1 MKKFLKVIIV
11 IVVILFFINLLLN
24 RFFFRTDLDRQP
36 EITELKESHFNFS
49 SSKPF
54 FFKVADNLYYSGDGN
69 LNYDLEPIWEGKIEE
84 AFVSPNSQY
93 ILIYADKKLT
103 LVDSKGIELFHLDNC
118 TGEYAVE
125 EARKSGRFLSMEVQ
139 WSKNSDF
146 FLIAQDKVW
155 DKNYSKKNKS
165 SIYKYSIQ
173 DKSFKPFIDLNEELI
188 DDFYLSQNDNFLFY
202 EFATTKGDLA
212 FKKIDIKKNI
222 VLSEHLQDDSLRLTN
237 INKDSIFINYK
248 TYKKQFQ
255 GNSYNLQSIITTA
268 TNKNGLGLF
277 YRNKDT
283 TVGLMFGTGGYGG
296 FKGNSF
302 GYFGNGFFLPGN
314 KYFIANISA
323 KNFVGQLVID
333 TKTFQLMKLKKPT
346 EFYFNINSDD
356 CNDFVFRYEIEP
368 NVKFATSVTLDIEG
382 RK

>member
-11 IVVILFFINLLLN
+11 IVVVLFIINLLLN

-36 EITELKESHFNFS
+36 EITLLKESNFNFS

-54 FFKVADNLYYSGDGN
+54 FFKVDNKLFYSADGK
-69 LNYDLEPIWEGKIEE
+69 LNYDLNQIWKGKIEE

-93 ILIYADKKLT
+93 ILIYADKELI
-103 LVDSKGIELFHLDNC
+103 LVDNRGMELFNLENC
-118 TGEYAVE
+118 TGRYAVE
-125 EARKSGRFLSMEVQ
+125 EARKSGRFLSMEIQ

-155 DKNYSKKNKS
+155 DKNYSKKNKT
-165 SIYKYSIQ
+165 SIYKFSIQ
-173 DKSFKPFIDLNEELI
+173 DKSFKTFINLNEELI
-188 DDFYLSQNDNFLFY
+188 DDYYLSQDGNFLYY
-202 EFATTKGDLA
+202 EFATAKGDLA
-212 FKKIDIKKNI
+212 FKKVDIKNNI
-222 VLSEHLQDDSLRLTN
+222 LVSEHFQNDSLRLTN
-237 INKDSIFINYK
+237 IDKNSIFINYK
-248 TYKKQFQ
+248 KYKEQFQ
-255 GNSYNLQSIITTA
+255 GNSYDLQSIITTA
-268 TNKNGLGLF
+268 TNENGLGLF
-277 YRNKDT
+277 YKDKDT
-283 TVGLMFGTGGYGG
+283 TVGLMYGTSGYGG

-302 GYFGNGFFLPGN
+302 GYFGSGFFLPGN

-333 TKTFQLMKLKKPT
+333 TKSFQLMKLQKQT
-346 EFYFNINSDD
+346 EFYFNINSFD
-356 CNDFVFRYEIEP
+356 CSNFIFRYEIEP